1 MITPELETLE
11 TLHTKRAGVIL
22 VDKPETWTS
31 HDVVGWMRKQLGV
44 KRIGH
49 AGTLDPLATGLLI
62 VLVGREFTK
71 LQDQFMKQDKVY
83 EVTARFGVVMDT
95 YDATGQIV
103 TEAPWEKMKK
113 ISCDQIEAAGKKFLG
128 KIQQTVPIYSAVR
141 VGGQKLYHKARQG
154 EVVESLPVREVEIF
168 DFKLTNFN
176 LNEKQQLCEASWEVR
191 VSSGT
196 YVRSLVHDLGQE
208 LGVGAHVVALRR
220 TKIGNLSV
228 KNALKPISKR
238 TN

>member
-1 MITPELETLE
+1 MIEPVIETLE
-11 TLHTKRAGVIL
+11 TLTAKKAGVIL

-44 KRIGH
+44 KKIGH
-49 AGTLDPLATGLLI
+49 AGTLDPLATGLLV

-71 LQDQFMKQDKVY
+71 LQAQFMKQAKTY
-83 EVTARFGVVMDT
+83 EVTARFGLVMDT
-95 YDATGQIV
+95 YDATGRIMA
-103 TEAPWEKMKK
+103 ESPWAEVKK
-113 ISCDQIEAAGKKFLG
+113 ITKELVEQETARFIGTIE
-128 KIQQTVPIYSAVR
+128 QTVPIYSAVK

-154 EVVESLPVREVEIF
+154 EKVAHLPVREVEIYKLQVT
-168 DFKLTNFN
+168 DFSIN
-176 LNEKQQLCEASWEVR
+176 QVAQICEARLSVD

-196 YVRSLVHDLGQE
+196 YVRSLVHDLGQR
-208 LGVGAHVVALRR
+208 LGVGAYVGALRR

-228 KNALKPISKR
+228 NDAFKPGAKR